1 MDRKALIREY
11 KESQRPMGVYCIRNT
26 VNGKLLVGKS
36 IDLPS
41 ILNRQRA
48 QLRAGSH
55 PNSTVQK
62 DLSEYGADAF
72 EVEVL
77 DTLEVPN
84 QADYDPSADL
94 RTLEQMWLDKLSPFG
109 DRGYNP
115 EPKSAA

>member
-1 MDRKALIREY
+1 MDRKALSREY
-11 KESQRPMGVYCIRNT
+11 KESQRPMGVYCVRNT

-41 ILNRQRA
+41 VLNRQRA
-48 QLRAGSH
+48 QLRSGSH
-55 PNSTVQK
+55 PNPTLQK
-62 DLSEYGADAF
+62 ELAEYGADAF

-77 DTLEVPN
+77 DTLEAPE
-84 QADYDPSADL
+84 QADYEPSADL

-109 DRGYNP
+109 ERGYNP